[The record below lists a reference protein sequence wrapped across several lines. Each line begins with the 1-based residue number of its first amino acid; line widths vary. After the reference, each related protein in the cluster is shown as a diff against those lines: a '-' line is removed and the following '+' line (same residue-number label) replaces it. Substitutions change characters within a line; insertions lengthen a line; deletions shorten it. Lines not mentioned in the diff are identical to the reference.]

1 MQIVLLSLAAVLV
14 ILLVFMAGF
23 VLLRTSLYA
32 PKPKGVEPRKLPS
45 VDGQTIAERLS
56 LAVQQKTIS
65 YDDPERMDA
74 NAFLALHRLLKTL
87 YPQVHTK
94 LKFETIN
101 DFSLLYT
108 WEGSNPEL
116 LPIML
121 IAHLDV
127 VPADED
133 DETWNYPP
141 FSGEIADGYVWGRG
155 TLDVKCGVIGAL
167 EAVEHL
173 LKEDFKPERTVYLG
187 FGHDEEISGR
197 HGAGAIAELLSSRGV
212 KLGSMLDEG
221 GIVNEEFL
229 PGVETPIAVIG
240 ISEKG
245 YVSLRLTVHMNGGH
259 SSSPAQETA
268 IGVLSSAIARLEAQP
283 MPAHLEVIE
292 FMMSYLGSALPF
304 TQRMAFANTWL
315 FGGMLKKQ
323 LSKSPRLSAAIR
335 TTTAPTI
342 INAGVKDN
350 VLPAKAEAV
359 VNFRIL
365 PGDDLR
371 SVYEMVLKRIDDER
385 VKVTPYEGDTLG
397 GDSGW
402 NPTPVADVE
411 SPYFKKL
418 SHLVQSSFP
427 EVLVSPYLVMGGT
440 DSRHY
445 AQITENAFR
454 FLPVRVTKEDLN
466 GMHAVNERLSIE
478 NCARM
483 VGFYIAYIQD
493 MASLPGAMDEVA
505 GDQDLVLSETAAVDD
520 DEDFP
525 IPTLEE
531 IEEARRA
538 GR

>member
-1 MQIVLLSLAAVLV
+1 MEIFLLPLGIGLVVLFVFIV
-14 ILLVFMAGF
+14 GF
-23 VLLRTSLYA
+23 VLLKTSLYA
-32 PKPKGVEPRKLPS
+32 PKPKKVEPRYLLG
-45 VDGQTIAERLS
+45 VDGTSVAERLS
-56 LAVQQKTIS
+56 LAVQLKTIS
-65 YDDPERMDA
+65 YDDPEKLDA
-74 NAFLALHRLLKTL
+74 NAFLGLHRLLKTL
-87 YPQVHTK
+87 YPKVHTNLK
-94 LKFETIN
+94 LETVN
-101 DFSLLYT
+101 DYSLLYT
-108 WEGSNPEL
+108 WEGTNPGL
-116 LPIML
+116 DPIML

-133 DETWNYPP
+133 DESWIYPP
-141 FSGEIADGYVWGRG
+141 FSGTIADGYVWGRG

-167 EAVEHL
+167 EAVEYL
-173 LKEDFKPERTVYLG
+173 LKADFKPERTVYLG
-187 FGHDEEISGR
+187 FGHDEEVSGKN
-197 HGAGAIAELLSSRGV
+197 GARAIAELLEARGV
-212 KLGSMLDEG
+212 RIASMLDEG
-221 GIVNEEFL
+221 GIVNDAFL
-229 PGVETPIAVIG
+229 PGVETPVAVIG

-245 YVSLRLTVHMNGGH
+245 YVSLRLTVNMDGGH

-268 IGVLSSAIARLEAQP
+268 IGLLSRAIARLEMQP

-304 TQRMAFANTWL
+304 VQRMAFANTWL

-371 SVYEMVLKRIDDER
+371 SVYEMVLARIADER
-385 VKVTPYEGDTLG
+385 VKVTPYEGDTLD

-402 NPTPVADVE
+402 DPTPVANVD
-411 SPYFKKL
+411 SPFFGRL
-418 SHLVQSSFP
+418 AHLVQGAYP
-427 EVLVSPYLVMGGT
+427 DALVSPYLVMGGT

-445 AQITENAFR
+445 ARVTQNAFR
-454 FLPVRVTKEDLN
+454 FLPVRVTQEDLD

-478 NCARM
+478 NCGRM
-483 VGFYIAYIQD
+483 VGFYIAYIQE
-493 MASLPGAMDEVA
+493 MASLPADAGVKAGNEEVA
-505 GDQDLVLSETAAVDD
+505 LPGY
-520 DEDFP
+520 DEDDIP

-531 IEEARRA
+531 IEDARKA
-538 GR
+538 LEE